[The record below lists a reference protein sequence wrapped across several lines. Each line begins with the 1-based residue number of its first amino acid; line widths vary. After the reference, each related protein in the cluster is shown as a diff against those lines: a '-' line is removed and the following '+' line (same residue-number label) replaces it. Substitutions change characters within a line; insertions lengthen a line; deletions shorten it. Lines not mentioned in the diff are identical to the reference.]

1 MGLDTRGGT
10 HIIPSKLYDLN
21 LLVRRN
27 RMNPTHKSTEGTA
40 KKVYVEP
47 TLETVDKLQD
57 VTEGIVPVVT
67 GAEPA

>member
-1 MGLDTRGGT
+1 
-10 HIIPSKLYDLN
+10 
-21 LLVRRN
+21 
-27 RMNPTHKSTEGTA
+27 MNPTHKSTEGTA